1 MAIIGIEHVN
11 IRTACLPE
19 TIHFY
24 RDILGM
30 TVAPPPG
37 RSDLSDGA
45 WVYGSDGSAV
55 LHIGDAALVCPGET
69 QAPATVPSDTG
80 TIHHVALS
88 CDDYGQVRELIEAD
102 DIALTAN
109 DLPQFNL
116 RQIFIR
122 DPNGVLVELNF
133 HSV

>member
-55 LHIGDAALVCPGET
+55 LHIGDAALVYPGET
-69 QAPATVPSDTG
+69 QAPATWCPGRTQLPFRLSRPLRMSYPPYRVTLNEVPSQ
-80 TIHHVALS
+80 ALAAS
-88 CDDYGQVRELIEAD
+88 
-102 DIALTAN
+102 
-109 DLPQFNL
+109 
-116 RQIFIR
+116 
-122 DPNGVLVELNF
+122 
-133 HSV
+133 